1 MNPAARDRLAEGFT
15 RFRQCGG
22 RVAFDTNYRP
32 ALWPDLATARAQMSR
47 FIALADIGFPSRA
60 DEDALFGSGD
70 PAAILLRYHAAGARN
85 GALKQGGDG
94 ALALDGSGLSR
105 PPGSNLQVVD
115 TTAAGDSFNAGFLAA
130 MDRGGDMATCLEAA
144 ATLAERVI
152 AVRGAI
158 MPRST

>member
-1 MNPAARDRLAEGFT
+1 
-15 RFRQCGG
+15 
-22 RVAFDTNYRP
+22 
-32 ALWPDLATARAQMSR
+32 
-47 FIALADIGFPSRA
+47 
-60 DEDALFGSGD
+60 
-70 PAAILLRYHAAGARN
+70 
-85 GALKQGGDG
+85 
-94 ALALDGSGLSR
+94 
-105 PPGSNLQVVD
+105 VVD